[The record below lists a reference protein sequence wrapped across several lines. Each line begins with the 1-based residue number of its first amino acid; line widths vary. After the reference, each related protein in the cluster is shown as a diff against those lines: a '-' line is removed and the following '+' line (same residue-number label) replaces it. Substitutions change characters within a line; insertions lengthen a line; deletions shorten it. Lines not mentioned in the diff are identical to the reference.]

1 MTEKLK
7 VFSKINTKQILGAN
21 IKSLIQKNL
30 FDMLPFLLYSLSKPT
45 QVLMPLLTHVANFTR
60 LIEFLYKEEDKHMDI
75 EKLMKNLIAW
85 MY

>member
-1 MTEKLK
+1 M
-7 VFSKINTKQILGAN
+7 FSKINTKQILGAN
-21 IKSLIQKNL
+21 IKSLTQKNL
-30 FDMLPFLLYSLSKPT
+30 FDMFPFLLYSLSKPT

-60 LIEFLYKEEDKHMDI
+60 LIELLYKEEDRHMDI

>member
-7 VFSKINTKQILGAN
+7 VFSKINTKRILGAN

>member
-7 VFSKINTKQILGAN
+7 VFSKINTKQIIGAN

-60 LIEFLYKEEDKHMDI
+60 LIEFLYKEEDRHMDI

>member
-60 LIEFLYKEEDKHMDI
+60 LIEFLYKEEDRHMDI

>member
-1 MTEKLK
+1 MIEKLK
-7 VFSKINTKQILGAN
+7 VFSKINTKRILGAN

-60 LIEFLYKEEDKHMDI
+60 LIEFLYKEEDRHMDI

>member
-1 MTEKLK
+1 M
-7 VFSKINTKQILGAN
+7 FSKINTKQILGAN

-60 LIEFLYKEEDKHMDI
+60 LIEFLYKEEDRHMDI